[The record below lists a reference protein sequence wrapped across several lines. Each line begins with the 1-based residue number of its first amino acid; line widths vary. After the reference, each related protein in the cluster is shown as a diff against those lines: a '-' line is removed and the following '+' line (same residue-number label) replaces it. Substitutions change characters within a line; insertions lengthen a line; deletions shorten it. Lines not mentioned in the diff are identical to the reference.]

1 MSRTPRDREPEKLG
15 DTLAAL
21 VRRFRH
27 VDLSI
32 MEAIQQRWP
41 EVVGPELAD
50 LCRPEV
56 VRDGTLFV
64 AVPNGAFSQKIRMNA
79 ENIINGLADIP
90 GDPPTS
96 VQVTVRG

>member
-1 MSRTPRDREPEKLG
+1 MPRDREPEKLG

-27 VDLSI
+27 VDLSV
-32 MEAIQQRWP
+32 MEEIQQRWP
-41 EVVGPELAD
+41 ELVGPDIAEI
-50 LCRPEV
+50 CHPEV
-56 VRDGTLFV
+56 VRDSILFV
-64 AVPNGAFSQKIRMNA
+64 AVPNGAFGQKIRMNA
-79 ENIINGLADIP
+79 ENIIAGLRDIS

>member
-1 MSRTPRDREPEKLG
+1 MSRTSRDREPEKLG

-21 VRRFRH
+21 IRRFRH
-27 VDLSI
+27 VDLSV
-32 MEAIQQRWP
+32 MEEIQQRWP
-41 EVVGPELAD
+41 ELVGPDIAE

-56 VRDGTLFV
+56 VRDGMLFV
-64 AVPNGAFSQKIRMNA
+64 AVPNGAFGQKIRMNA
-79 ENIINGLADIP
+79 ENIIAGLRDIS

>member
-1 MSRTPRDREPEKLG
+1 MTQSPRERDPERLG

-32 MEAIQQRWP
+32 MEEIQERWP
-41 EVVGPELAD
+41 TLVGPELAGV
-50 LCRPEV
+50 CHPEV
-56 VRDGTLFV
+56 VRDGTLYV
-64 AVPNGAFSQKIRMNA
+64 AVPNGAYGQKLRMNA
-79 ENIINGLADIP
+79 ENIIQGLREISDSA
-90 GDPPTS
+90 PTS